1 MTASQHEGHWARL
14 NLALSRELLWKAP
27 NLWLVSSEGFSLP
40 THTSLI
46 TLHSPLLKTL
56 LSSSSS
62 LEFSCSNSLS
72 VPVPAL
78 PLSLLLTL
86 LSEGSVSHSLPY
98 NPLEVL
104 EAAELLGI
112 DIDIHVVDKAEQTP
126 PPVESEASLGS
137 FLKPDEDSKL
147 DVNLDETMEM
157 EADGTFECKTCDYTT
172 TRKGNMRNHNKV
184 HSSNSPLYKCPSGGC
199 MFKTKRKSH
208 MQTHDEAKHKG
219 LRFDCN
225 LCDYQTAYRK
235 DLGRHIEGKHK
246 SGTSAFAWPCEIC
259 NFKGFDISELKIHI
273 NIRHNKLPK
282 TLYLTS

>member
-1 MTASQHEGHWARL
+1 MTASQPEGHWARL

-46 TLHSPLLKTL
+46 TLHSPLLKAL

-126 PPVESEASLGS
+126 SPVESEAGLGS

-184 HSSNSPLYKCPSGGC
+184 HSSNNPLYKCPSGGC

>member
-1 MTASQHEGHWARL
+1 MTSEGHWSRL
-14 NLALSRELLWKAP
+14 KLAVRTQVLSKSP
-27 NLWLVSSEGFSLP
+27 DLWLVSSEGFSLP
-40 THTSLI
+40 TYASLL

-56 LSSSSS
+56 IPSSFFSSSSS
-62 LEFSCSNSLS
+62 TSSLS
-72 VPVPAL
+72 VPIPAL
-78 PLSLLLTL
+78 PLSLLLSL
-86 LSEGSVSHSLPY
+86 LSEGSVSHSLPF

-112 DIDIHVVDKAEQTP
+112 DIDIHVADETEETSP
-126 PPVESEASLGS
+126 PPVESEENFGS
-137 FLKPDEDSKL
+137 FLKEDTVAEDSKL
-147 DVNLDETMEM
+147 GAKLEVIEM
-157 EADGTFECKTCDYTT
+157 EEDGEFQCKSCDYTT

-184 HSSNSPLYKCPSGGC
+184 HSSNSPLYKCPSGWC